1 MDETCSESKIHLAI
15 LKFEIR
21 KIIPLLLGSTSRVTY
36 LQLEQL
42 RNSSTV
48 NILNVQYIYIYKREN
63 FKRSFHENILPLLR
77 FIKPIH
83 PLDIE

>member
-21 KIIPLLLGSTSRVTY
+21 KIIPSLLGLILGSTSRVPY

-42 RNSSTV
+42 S
-48 NILNVQYIYIYKREN
+48 
-63 FKRSFHENILPLLR
+63 
-77 FIKPIH
+77 
-83 PLDIE
+83 

>member
-36 LQLEQL
+36 LQLGQL

-48 NILNVQYIYIYKREN
+48 NILNVQYIYIYIKERTS
-63 FKRSFHENILPLLR
+63 KDR
-77 FIKPIH
+77 FTKIFSPYFVS
-83 PLDIE
+83 